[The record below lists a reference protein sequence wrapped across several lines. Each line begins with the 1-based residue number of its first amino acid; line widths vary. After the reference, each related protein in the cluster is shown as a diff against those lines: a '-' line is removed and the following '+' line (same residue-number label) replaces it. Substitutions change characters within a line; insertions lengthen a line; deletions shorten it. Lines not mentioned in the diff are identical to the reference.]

1 MEDELK
7 EKGLEAGGI
16 FLEKGGRPERR
27 QMKGEW
33 IYKLFGCITGR
44 PETGWLGM
52 EREGPGIIP
61 GFSTALTEGTWERSR
76 CRAGWKTS
84 SVENMSVPLGHQ
96 VAVVQKSAG
105 VLPLEL
111 CREMGLEGCT

>member
-33 IYKLFGCITGR
+33 IYKLFGCIPGR
-44 PETGWLGM
+44 PETGWLGT

-61 GFSTALTEGTWERSR
+61 RLLHCTDRGDMGEE
-76 CRAGWKTS
+76 
-84 SVENMSVPLGHQ
+84 Q
-96 VAVVQKSAG
+96 V
-105 VLPLEL
+105 
-111 CREMGLEGCT
+111 